1 MTGLRQSLG
10 PLQPLGAPAPGKS
23 FVPPTTRM
31 PSLASLDGFGESQGN
46 LSGRVSLG
54 SPTGMSASQA
64 MGSSQRHM
72 TDLDT
77 DLVVQSAARKER
89 DVKLATLEGDID
101 EVNVSMKTVAKKTAE
116 LSATV
121 SSLTVR
127 ARPGRS
133 NALTGFHRNST
144 FIWRFCMATR
154 GA

>member
-1 MTGLRQSLG
+1 MTGMRQSLG

-101 EVNVSMKTVAKKTAE
+101 EVNVEQPAVPPGKGRKASVRKKG
-116 LSATV
+116 
-121 SSLTVR
+121 
-127 ARPGRS
+127 PGEK
-133 NALTGFHRNST
+133 NKHPKKPKP
-144 FIWRFCMATR
+144 
-154 GA
+154 